1 MAGFWNLPNTFAT
14 LTGNQPASLLDENF
28 NDLAIAPQYSS
39 AVSGVDNIVLTT
51 PLTFAAYVAG
61 MSFIFTATGNNTGA
75 MTVNVNSLGAVTLY
89 KNNNQ
94 AMQANDVVAGG
105 AYQIYY
111 DGTNFHLLN
120 PTVINVATQNKIINP
135 GMVID
140 QRFESTGNANPLTNE
155 YTIDRW
161 LVQYSGVANPFSQQ
175 QSADVPSNAYAKSLL
190 STVVTQD
197 NAIAA
202 GDSYG
207 LCQKIEGY
215 DIVDLIGAT
224 FTLGF
229 WVKSNVTGTYCVSFR
244 NSAANYSYVATY
256 SISVANTWEYKTITI
271 TNGLT
276 SLATWLKTNGV
287 GLIVS
292 WALAVGSTYQTTAGT
307 WAAGNYLATS
317 AQTNWMATAA
327 NQFRITGVQLSL
339 GSILP
344 QWESRS
350 IAEELDLCQRYYQK
364 NYPIGTVPGSVT
376 SNGQVTAYAQTTST
390 VLGMLRGSFA
400 TRMRA
405 TPTVTWWNPVTGTS
419 ASVRN
424 NTAATNPTA
433 TGTAIGQMST
443 GYISLGTAPTAND
456 LILGHWTADAEL

>member
-1 MAGFWNLPNTFAT
+1 
-14 LTGNQPASLLDENF
+14 
-28 NDLAIAPQYSS
+28 
-39 AVSGVDNIVLTT
+39 
-51 PLTFAAYVAG
+51 
-61 MSFIFTATGNNTGA
+61 
-75 MTVNVNSLGAVTLY
+75 
-89 KNNNQ
+89 
-94 AMQANDVVAGG
+94 
-105 AYQIYY
+105 
-111 DGTNFHLLN
+111 
-120 PTVINVATQNKIINP
+120 VATQNKIINP

-140 QRFESTGNANPLTNE
+140 QRFESTGNPNPASGD

-161 LVQYSGVANPFSQQ
+161 WLNYSGVANPVSQQ
-175 QSADVPSNAYAKSLL
+175 QSTSRPAASYTNSLL
-190 STVVTQD
+190 TTVVNQD

-202 GDSYG
+202 GDFYVIG
-207 LCQKIEGY
+207 QLIEGY
-215 DIVDLIGAT
+215 NIVDLINTT

-229 WVKSNVTGTYCVSFR
+229 WVNSSVTGTFCVSFR
-244 NSAANYSYVATY
+244 NSPVTTSYIATYTISAANV
-256 SISVANTWEYKTITI
+256 WEYKTITV
-271 TNGLT
+271 TNGL
-276 SLATWLKTNGV
+276 SFGAGTWLRTNGV
-287 GLIVS
+287 GLYVT
-292 WALAVGSTYQTTAGT
+292 WALAAGSTYQTTAGA

-317 AQTNWMATAA
+317 AQANWMATAA
-327 NQFRITGVQLSL
+327 NTFRITGVQLSL

-344 QWESRS
+344 QWESRP

-376 SNGQVTAYAQTTST
+376 TNGQVTAYAQTTST
-390 VLGMLRGSFA
+390 VLAMLRGNFA